1 MARPRKFDE
10 DTVMEAVRE
19 QFCCSGY
26 AATSLEDLMSATGLG
41 KGSLYGAFGDKRQ
54 LFLRVFDEYCAS
66 AVADVRSQLTGD
78 DAHAIDRL
86 RGYFLANVESIGR
99 DTTHRGCLL
108 ARGTGELASVEPKV
122 AARSLETY
130 RELEELFTTCLNQAQ
145 RHGDLKPGADTQKL
159 GALLLS
165 ILRGIEALG
174 KAGMDE
180 ASLRGIVET
189 AFQSEFLAP

>member
-10 DTVMEAVRE
+10 ETVIEAVRE
-19 QFCCSGY
+19 QFCCNGY
-26 AATSLEDLMSATGLG
+26 AATSLDDLMCATGLG

-54 LFLRVFDEYCAS
+54 LFLRVFEEYCAN
-66 AVADVRSQLTGD
+66 AIDDVRSQLTGD
-78 DAHAIDRL
+78 DAGAMDRL
-86 RGYFLANVESIGR
+86 RTYFFANVESIGR

-108 ARGTGELASVEPKV
+108 AKGTGELSSVEPRV
-122 AARSLETY
+122 AALSLQTY
-130 RELEELFTTCLNQAQ
+130 RALEELFAACLVQAQ
-145 RHGDLKPGADTQKL
+145 RHGDIKPNADTQKL

-165 ILRGIEALG
+165 VLRGIEALG

-189 AFQSEFLAP
+189 ALTAL